1 MKDLIEKLSSYN
13 VFNYLFP
20 GVLVAVLGTAV
31 SSFKLLVD
39 DIVVG
44 VFLYYFYGLVV
55 SRIGSLV
62 LEPLLKRVRV
72 VRFAS
77 YADFVAASRLN
88 AKIETLSEQ
97 NNVYRTLA
105 STFLCI
111 TLLAVIDRVLVRFP
125 SISAYA
131 LQIGV
136 LLVLVL
142 FVWSYW
148 KQTKYVSARID
159 AALQPRPTDGTTDS
173 EANK

>member
-20 GVLVAVLGTAV
+20 GVLVAALGTAV

-62 LEPLLKRVRV
+62 LEPLLKRIKV
-72 VRFAS
+72 VRFAP
-77 YADFVAASRLN
+77 YTDFVAASRVD

-111 TLLAVIDRVLVRFP
+111 TLLAVADRVLTRLP

-136 LLVLVL
+136 LLLLAL
-142 FVWSYW
+142 FVWSYR

-159 AALQPRPTDGTTDS
+159 AALRSHPTGGATDS
-173 EANK
+173 KGEK